1 MLPTPSK
8 TPDDQ
13 PPVSAGVTALIPLRT
28 GGKSRLQDE
37 LDAAGRASLVLAMLD
52 DVLAALRGAGVTD
65 IRVLCGDSEA
75 AAAAQM
81 RGLTVVLD
89 PAERDPA
96 ERDPAAR
103 DVHQGL
109 SADRPTPDGDLRLR
123 RAVDTGLA
131 AVDPGQVRLVVAAD
145 LPLLSSEEVVA
156 MLATT
161 ADVTLAPT
169 QGGGTA
175 ILRLARGVSLP
186 TQYGTASASAHL
198 RVARELDL
206 DVTQLDLP
214 GARQDVDRIA
224 DLRAL
229 EGEGSP
235 PSGAATSSFLSG
247 RRG

>member
-1 MLPTPSK
+1 MLPTPPR

-13 PPVSAGVTALIPLRT
+13 PPVAAGVTALIPLRT
-28 GGKSRLQDE
+28 GGKSRLQAE

-75 AAAAQM
+75 AAAART

-89 PAERDPA
+89 PAEPDPA
-96 ERDPAAR
+96 VLD
-103 DVHQGL
+103 DHQGL
-109 SADRPTPDGDLRLR
+109 PSDRLTPDGDVGLR
-123 RAVDTGLA
+123 RAVDAGLA
-131 AVDPGQVRLVVAAD
+131 AVDPGHVRLVVAAD

-156 MLATT
+156 MLATS

-175 ILRLARGVSLP
+175 MLRLAHGVSLP

-198 RVARELDL
+198 RVARELGL
-206 DVTQLDLP
+206 DAIQLDLP
-214 GARQDVDRIA
+214 GARQDVDRID